1 MKLLN
6 ITLLITIALIFA
18 SCHSHKQI
26 VIVQPV
32 NPHCAC
38 ELEGHAHK
46 DDDIGCP
53 HHLPDVNPHCRCG
66 EITPEHED
74 SSISPQDD
82 NQSCGCAFRG
92 ADTRIKWEFGDVPR
106 EIWENALKD
115 MHDLHLSYSVKT
127 KGDDGAVSLPDDSK
141 SCGCGVAGVQGIV
154 NAPGVPIDVIKDA
167 IREIPDTIAPQCR
180 CGIDSTDEGDA
191 GLSTEQQKAIIEQG
205 FKLLEG
211 DVNPQPEAG
220 EDTIEESMRQLE
232 HDQAEAELLLR
243 QAEQEFEARKH
254 EMTESEI
261 QEVEAQL
268 RIAKEALHYL
278 KEQNDT
284 FRKLV
289 TE

>member
-1 MKLLN
+1 M
-6 ITLLITIALIFA
+6 
-18 SCHSHKQI
+18 HR

-46 DDDIGCP
+46 GDDIGCP
-53 HHLPDVNPHCRCG
+53 HHLPDDNPHWRCG

-82 NQSCGCAFRG
+82 NQSCGCAFRHS
-92 ADTRIKWEFGDVPR
+92 DTRIKWELGDIPR
-106 EIWENALKD
+106 EVRENVLKD
-115 MHDLHLSYSVKT
+115 MQDLHFSCSVKT
-127 KGDDGAVSLPDDSK
+127 KDDDGAVSLPDDGK
-141 SCGCGVAGVQGIV
+141 LCGCGISRVQGIV
-154 NAPGVPIDVIKDA
+154 SAPGVPINVIEDA
-167 IREIPDTIAPQCR
+167 IRGIPYTIAPQCR
-180 CGIDSTDEGDA
+180 CGIDSTDEGEA
-191 GLSTEQQKAIIEQG
+191 GLSTEQRKAILEQG
-205 FKLLEG
+205 LKLLDRG
-211 DVNPQPEAG
+211 ANPQPEAG
-220 EDTIEESMRQLE
+220 EDTIEESMLQLE
-232 HDQAEAELLLR
+232 RDQAEAELLLK
-243 QAEQEFEARKH
+243 QAEQDFEARKH